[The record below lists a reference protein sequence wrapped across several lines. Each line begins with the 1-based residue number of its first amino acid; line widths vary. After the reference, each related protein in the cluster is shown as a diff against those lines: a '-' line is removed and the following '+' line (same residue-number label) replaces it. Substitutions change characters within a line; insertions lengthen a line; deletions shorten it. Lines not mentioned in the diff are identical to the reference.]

1 MKHKLNLFKN
11 DKQTLHIFFPMTEKL
26 LQNSPISIF
35 YPPTQNTLMQIG
47 LKKANRLATK
57 TVAVDSSNK
66 KVTTSNMRLY
76 IFLKYDMF
84 TYSNFCLQ
92 LKQGRK

>member
-1 MKHKLNLFKN
+1 MRSKRYISCFLGKTTTSIKTAPFQSFILQHKTPSCK
-11 DKQTLHIFFPMTEKL
+11 
-26 LQNSPISIF
+26 S
-35 YPPTQNTLMQIG
+35 G

-66 KVTTSNMRLY
+66 KLTASNMRLY

>member
-1 MKHKLNLFKN
+1 MRSKRYISFFSMKKQNFFKIAPFQSFMLQHKTPSCK
-11 DKQTLHIFFPMTEKL
+11 
-26 LQNSPISIF
+26 S
-35 YPPTQNTLMQIG
+35 G

-66 KVTTSNMRLY
+66 KLTASNMRLY

-84 TYSNFCLQ
+84 TYSNFVYS
-92 LKQGRK
+92 